1 MISNNSFFKEIPV
14 IDIAPL
20 VGPHDNLKSVRKTA
34 KEIGN
39 ACKNIG
45 FFYVKNHQIPQDHL
59 DAVIPVMQEFF
70 NMPEEEKTAEDI
82 AQDYTAM
89 GHSVDL
95 IDAGQPEDVDDDEW
109 VLMRA
114 RNVEHLELMVA
125 KDYWTGE
132 DMTAVNAAIAS

>member
-1 MISNNSFFKEIPV
+1 
-14 IDIAPL
+14 
-20 VGPHDNLKSVRKTA
+20 
-34 KEIGN
+34 
-39 ACKNIG
+39 
-45 FFYVKNHQIPQDHL
+45 
-59 DAVIPVMQEFF
+59 
-70 NMPEEEKTAEDI
+70 MPAEEKTAEDI

-95 IDAGQPEDVDDDEW
+95 INAGQPEDMEDDDW
-109 VLMRA
+109 TAMRA